1 MWPGVV
7 LERNPPGIAERDQG
21 CIASMTSA
29 PIDRNN
35 FFVFLM
41 LGVLLA
47 AMPTS
52 VESES
57 GVKGD

>member
-1 MWPGVV
+1 
-7 LERNPPGIAERDQG
+7 
-21 CIASMTSA
+21 MTSA